1 MYWMWMLETIG
12 VFKKLARSIWDED
25 LSFPSWP
32 LNLPRGSLRLRQD
45 VAFALRRET
54 WRIWWGR
61 KRIFAKEK
69 GSLKT

>member
-1 MYWMWMLETIG
+1 MLETIG
-12 VFKKLARSIWDED
+12 VFKKLARSIRHD
-25 LSFPSWP
+25 LSFR
-32 LNLPRGSLRLRQD
+32 LDLARGSYRLHQD

-61 KRIFAKEK
+61 KRIFAKET